1 MVNLDTR
8 YLGLKFKN
16 PIIVSSSGLSDSVEK
31 IQQIADAGAGGVVI
45 KSLFEEQIN
54 HEAGNLISDYGYPE
68 ATDYI
73 RNYSKSHSLDNYLK
87 VIEDSKKRVHIPV
100 IASINC
106 ITNQDWIGFSRQ
118 IEEAG
123 ADALELNVFL
133 LPVDDEEPER
143 LEQKYFDI
151 IKKVS
156 AETTLPIVIKI
167 SPYFTNLIYMIN
179 RFYALGVKGV
189 VLFNRLYE
197 PDINL
202 KELKITT
209 GSVLSTPNDLRQSLR
224 WVSLT
229 SDRTKD
235 IDISAST
242 GVHSSEAAVKLL
254 LAGATTVQVCSVL
267 YVHKVGYLREIIDGV
282 VSWMESHNYQDVNQ
296 IRGLLNYR
304 NIENPRAWE
313 RSQFMRYFS
322 SHE

>member
-54 HEAGNLISDYGYPE
+54 HEAGNMITDYGYPE

-73 RNYSKSHSLDNYLK
+73 RNYSKSHTLDNYLK
-87 VIEDSKKRVHIPV
+87 VIQDSKKKAGIPV
-100 IASINC
+100 MASINC
-106 ITNQDWIGFSRQ
+106 VSNQDWVGFSRQ

-209 GSVLSTPNDLRQSLR
+209 GSVLSTPDDLRQSLR

-282 VSWMESHNYQDVNQ
+282 VSWMVSHNYQDVNQ